1 MVVLPGPKDH
11 RITKERI
18 MAKGESQYQSA
29 GKKVVRFES
38 KPIPKGDYELT
49 LLDKGLEV
57 RRSKDK
63 GPDAIPY
70 IGCRFA
76 AEGTAAKEGGK
87 NRLVFVNF
95 FLSLKP
101 GADGIVMPERQGGIV
116 EYLRANGKELDVG
129 IKTLTLEDGS
139 TVNYLDA
146 EAILEMLQ
154 EMTDTTTPAYVT
166 IEAGRD
172 PKGGDDRNK
181 VSYWGAK
188 EADEG
193 EGEEEEAPKAPAGKK
208 ALPKK
213 K

>member
-1 MVVLPGPKDH
+1 
-11 RITKERI
+11 
-18 MAKGESQYQSA
+18 MAKGESSYSSA
-29 GKKVVRFES
+29 GKQVVRFES

-57 RRSKDK
+57 RRSKEK
-63 GPDAIPY
+63 GPDAVPY

-101 GADGIVMPERQGGIV
+101 GADGIIMPERQGGIV
-116 EYLRANGKELDVG
+116 EFLRANGKELDVG
-129 IKTLTLEDGS
+129 VKTITKEDGS
-139 TVNYLDA
+139 TENYLDA
-146 EAILEMLQ
+146 EAIVEMLQ

-172 PKGGDDRNK
+172 PKGSDDRNK

-193 EGEEEEAPKAPAGKK
+193 EGEAEAPAPKAAAGKSK
-208 ALPKK
+208 LPAKK